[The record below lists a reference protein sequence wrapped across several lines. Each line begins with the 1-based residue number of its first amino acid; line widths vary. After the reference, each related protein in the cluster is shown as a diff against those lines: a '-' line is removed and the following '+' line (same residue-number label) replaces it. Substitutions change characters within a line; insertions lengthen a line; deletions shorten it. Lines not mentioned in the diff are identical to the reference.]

1 MKKLAVF
8 LLFFLFLL
16 SGCKEKPVTQV
27 YLPVDSEENL
37 DSAAASET
45 SPSKTASNSASQGT
59 VSSKASSK
67 NPVSSKPSSV
77 ASSKSAVSSADSSKA
92 EEAARKELLQKKKKE
107 KEAIELLYQEIKA
120 SLDNE
125 ISVVKS
131 KLMEQEAQV
140 KESESELKKCE
151 TSLEQFETLLGVGHS
166 RAEEDLKE
174 KIAQEK
180 DRLNLLQKEKD
191 ELVNEKTA
199 LEESLSALQKEYQE
213 SIFLISAEI
222 LALS

>member
-45 SPSKTASNSASQGT
+45 SPSKTASNSASQGA

-107 KEAIELLYQEIKA
+107 KEAIELLYKWTKNT
-120 SLDNE
+120 LDSE
-125 ISVVKS
+125 ISAVKS
-131 KLMEQEAQV
+131 KITEQEKQV
-140 KESESELKKCE
+140 EESESELENLE
-151 TSLEQFETLLGVGHS
+151 TELEKFELLPGAGYS
-166 RAEEDLKE
+166 RAEEEIKE